1 MKNIRAAGM
10 ILAIGLSAATGQE
23 IFRLSPNTINA
34 LAYDAQTDNPVAVIA
49 TIRIKQALAVDFM
62 YALSF
67 EPGSAGRRLVGPDPA
82 FSLGYELL
90 DTSLQPPRILKP
102 WLEGIYPDD
111 FPAGLYPAGVR
122 NTNIEHPFTVIVP
135 AGSIVPAGTY
145 SGSFSMGLYGAASGA
160 TPGFL
165 ESRAYSV
172 SVVVPEY
179 TEIGVVQ
186 VDAPFF
192 SSSGSQTVDFG
203 QLEEGNQESLDLIVR
218 SNVTYSVSVS
228 SANGSALLNVD
239 PAEPTPIPYNLTANG
254 ATVAMPAG
262 LAVPLI
268 STAPWTAGGEARY
281 RLNFSVGA
289 FDMVSAGDYSDTLT
303 FTVSAN

>member
-1 MKNIRAAGM
+1 MKNILVAGM
-10 ILAIGLSAATGQE
+10 ILAIGLSSADGQE
-23 IFRLSPNTINA
+23 IFRLSPNSINS
-34 LAYDAQTDNPVAVIA
+34 LAYDAQSDNPAAVIA
-49 TIRIKQALAVDFM
+49 TIRIKQALAVDFV

-67 EPGSAGRRLVGPDPA
+67 EPGSAGRRLAGPDPA
-82 FSLGYELL
+82 YSLGYELL
-90 DTSLQPPRILKP
+90 DTAFQPPRILKA

-111 FPAGLYPAGVR
+111 FPTGMFPAGTR

-145 SGSFSMGLYGAASGA
+145 SGSFTLALYGSPVGT
-160 TPGFL
+160 TPGLL
-165 ESRAYSV
+165 ENRAFPV

-192 SSSGSQTVDFG
+192 SPSGSQTVDFG
-203 QLEEGNQESLDLIVR
+203 QLEDGDQESLDLIVR

-228 SANGSALLNVD
+228 SVNGSALLNVD
-239 PAEPTPIPYNLTANG
+239 PAEPTPIPYTLNANG
-254 ATVAMPAG
+254 ASVAMLAG
-262 LAVPLI
+262 LAVPII

-281 RLNFSVGA
+281 RLNFSIGV
-289 FDMVSAGDYSDTLT
+289 FDMVAAGDYTDTLT